1 MSATPT
7 DRFPDR
13 PDQRPSA
20 TAATRPLLLRLL
32 DAPAHWTG
40 LDAVAAPVRDLLRA
54 AEPRWL
60 ADLLHGTWLGHPL
73 HPVLAQVV
81 VGSWTSAAAVDAL
94 SLAGLVPDDLADGAD
109 ATSAAL
115 AGAGIATALPT
126 IASGLTDWA
135 ELHPDQQRIGLVH
148 AASNYAALA
157 AFAASLVQRWRGRT
171 TSARW
176 LSVAGVSTATL
187 GAALGGHL
195 SYRWSAGASHAEH
208 VPHVAPEGWHRVAA
222 YDELVVDEPVQGH
235 VGDVPVVVVRTAD
248 GVSVLADSCSHLA
261 GPLSGG
267 KVTHECGEACLVCP
281 WHGSAFRLGDGSVA
295 SGPAVAPQ
303 PVLASRV
310 DVDGG
315 VLARVVPVP

>member
-1 MSATPT
+1 MSADPT
-7 DRFPDR
+7 TSHPG
-13 PDQRPSA
+13 QRPSA
-20 TAATRPLLLRLL
+20 TAATRPLMLRLL
-32 DAPAHWTG
+32 DAPVHWTG
-40 LDAVAAPVRDLLRA
+40 LDAVAAPARDLVRA
-54 AEPRWL
+54 VEPRWL

-73 HPVLAQVV
+73 HPVLAQFV

-109 ATSAAL
+109 ATAAAL
-115 AGAGIATALPT
+115 AGAGVVTALPT
-126 IASGLTDWA
+126 IASGWTDWA
-135 ELHPDQQRIGLVH
+135 ELHPDQQRLGLVH
-148 AASNYAALA
+148 AASNYTATAV
-157 AFAASLVQRWRGRT
+157 FVASLVQRWRGRT

-176 LSVAGVSTATL
+176 LSLAGISTATL

-195 SYRWSAGASHAEH
+195 SYRWAAGASHAEH

-235 VGDVPVVVVRTAD
+235 VGDVPVVVVRTAA

-267 KVTHECGEACLVCP
+267 RVNREHGEACLVCP
-281 WHGSAFRLGDGSVA
+281 WHGSAFRLVDGSVA
-295 SGPAVAPQ
+295 AGPAVAPQ
-303 PVLASRV
+303 PLLASRV

-315 VLARVVPVP
+315 VLARVVPLP